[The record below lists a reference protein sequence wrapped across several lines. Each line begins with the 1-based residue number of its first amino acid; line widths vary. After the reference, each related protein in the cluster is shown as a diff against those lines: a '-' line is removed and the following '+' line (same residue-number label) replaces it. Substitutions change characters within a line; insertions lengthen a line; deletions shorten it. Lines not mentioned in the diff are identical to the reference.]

1 MVSRGYAL
9 RRVGWGVATI
19 YLVLSLTFAL
29 VAFTPDPNAAL
40 VGFAAA
46 AQGKSA
52 AEAIDAYQAARNL
65 DAPVLQRY
73 VRFLVDLST
82 LRLGESLDSGR
93 PVASLVAESGL
104 VSLLYV
110 VPAVVVST
118 VVGSALG
125 VYTTVRNSPLL
136 DRLVAAGSYS
146 ALGVPNFYLAAVALA
161 AGTAVGLD
169 LRVSA
174 TTPTAETPFPPLALA
189 AAVLTTTLLA
199 AQLRYVRGETASRAS
214 MAFVRTV
221 RATGA
226 GRLRVARH
234 LLRVAALPLLSLF
247 AAELLGVLFVGT
259 FVVEAIL
266 GIPGLGTLL
275 LDALETRDVPVVV
288 GSALAFVVVAVVVTV
303 AQDLLRESLD
313 PRTGDGGG

>member
-46 AQGKSA
+46 VEGGSA
-52 AEAIDAYQAARNL
+52 EEAMRAYRAARDLNT
-65 DAPVLQRY
+65 PVVRRY
-73 VRFLVDLST
+73 VGFLVDLST
-82 LRLGESLDSGR
+82 LRLGVSLDSGR
-93 PVASLVAESGL
+93 PVAALVRDSGL
-104 VSLLYV
+104 VSLAYV
-110 VPAVVVST
+110 LPAVVVST
-118 VVGSALG
+118 VVGSAVG
-125 VYTTVRNSPLL
+125 VYTTVRDSPVL
-136 DRLVAAGSYS
+136 DRLVAAASYG
-146 ALGVPNFYLAAVALA
+146 ALGIPNFYLAALALA
-161 AGTAVGLD
+161 VGTSLGLNLRASPTAPTTAVP
-169 LRVSA
+169 LR
-174 TTPTAETPFPPLALA
+174 TLALA

-214 MAFVRTV
+214 MTFVRTV

-259 FVVEAIL
+259 FVVEAVL
-266 GIPGLGTLL
+266 GVPGLGTLL
-275 LDALETRDVPVVV
+275 LDALDTRDVPVVV
-288 GSALAFVVVAVVVTV
+288 GASLAFVVVAVVVTV
-303 AQDLLRESLD
+303 LQDLVRESLD
-313 PRTGDGGG
+313 PRTGEE

>member
-1 MVSRGYAL
+1 VTT
-9 RRVGWGVATI
+9 V

-46 AQGKSA
+46 TQGESA
-52 AEAIDAYQAARNL
+52 REAMNAYEAARNL
-65 DAPVLQRY
+65 DAPILRRY

-82 LRLGESLDSGR
+82 FDLGTSLDSGR
-93 PVASLVAESGL
+93 PVTALVSEAGL
-104 VSLLYV
+104 VSLAYV

-118 VVGSALG
+118 AVGSALG
-125 VYTTVRNSPLL
+125 VYTTVRNSPVL
-136 DRLVAAGSYS
+136 DRLVAAGSYG
-146 ALGVPNFYLAAVALA
+146 ALGVPNFYLAAVVLA
-161 AGTAVGLD
+161 AGTAWGVD
-169 LRVSA
+169 LRAS
-174 TTPTAETPFPPLALA
+174 PTAPATATPLATLALA
-189 AAVLTTTLLA
+189 ALVLTTTLLG

-221 RATGA
+221 RAKGA

-266 GIPGLGTLL
+266 DVPGLGTLL
-275 LDALETRDVPVVV
+275 LDALDTRDVPVVV
-288 GSALAFVVVAVVVTV
+288 GAALAFVLVAVVVTV
-303 AQDLLRESLD
+303 VQDLLRESLD
-313 PRTGDGGG
+313 PRTDPGGE

>member
-9 RRVGWGVATI
+9 RRVAWGVATI

-29 VAFTPDPNAAL
+29 VAFTRDPNAAL

-46 AQGKSA
+46 TQGESA
-52 AEAIDAYQAARNL
+52 AEAMEAYRAARNL
-65 DAPVLQRY
+65 DVPVLQRY
-73 VRFLVDLST
+73 VGFLVDLST
-82 LRLGESLDSGR
+82 LRLGQSLNSGR
-93 PVASLVAESGL
+93 PVASLVAEAGL
-104 VSLLYV
+104 VSLWYV
-110 VPAVVVST
+110 LPALLVST
-118 VVGSALG
+118 VVGSAVG
-125 VYTTVRNSPLL
+125 VYATVRNSPVL
-136 DRLVAAGSYS
+136 DRVVSAASYG

-169 LRVSA
+169 LRASPTA
-174 TTPTAETPFPPLALA
+174 PPAQTPTVTLALA
-189 AAVLTTTLLA
+189 AGILTTTLLA

-266 GIPGLGTLL
+266 GVPGLGTLL
-275 LDALETRDVPVVV
+275 LDALRTRDVPVVV
-288 GSALAFVVVAVVVTV
+288 GSALAFVLVAVVVTV

-313 PRTGDGGG
+313 PRTGGD